1 MIFVTLVAPK
11 LLTLG
16 IKKNNS
22 FVLLSF
28 FRNFTAMKIL
38 HTSDWHLG
46 HVLYHY
52 DREEEQTAFLLQL
65 EQIVRQEQPD
75 ALLVSGDVFHTP
87 APSAATVKMY
97 VSAML
102 ALRSA
107 CPTMAIVVIAG
118 NHDSASRIDCDR
130 DLWRVAGI
138 TVVGTV
144 ARGADDAVARHIIP
158 VHDAGRQLLGTIVA
172 VPHCYRLPADTFF
185 ADLLAMA
192 DRSRPVVL
200 MAHLTMTGSDIT
212 GHDNIGMLDSVP
224 PARVA
229 GYDYVALG
237 HIHRPQFIAGGDR
250 RVRYCGTPVAVSF
263 DEQCEH
269 SVSLV
274 TLNGHD
280 APQVRTIAIGNV
292 RPLLTIPASEPLP
305 FSQALQQLEASTD
318 RRPCYIRLN
327 VLADDPLPVDAHA
340 RAARVAQAHGYRFC
354 TMRVTSPQRDEREQF
369 ALSAQQL
376 QALSPV
382 DVAQRYVSGRLGRD
396 LTERERQML
405 HFVLKQIDEE
415 DHA

>member
-1 MIFVTLVAPK
+1 M
-11 LLTLG
+11 
-16 IKKNNS
+16 
-22 FVLLSF
+22 
-28 FRNFTAMKIL
+28 
-38 HTSDWHLG
+38 
-46 HVLYHY
+46 
-52 DREEEQTAFLLQL
+52 
-65 EQIVRQEQPD
+65 
-75 ALLVSGDVFHTP
+75 
-87 APSAATVKMY
+87 
-97 VSAML
+97 
-102 ALRSA
+102 
-107 CPTMAIVVIAG
+107 
-118 NHDSASRIDCDR
+118 
-130 DLWRVAGI
+130 
-138 TVVGTV
+138 
-144 ARGADDAVARHIIP
+144 
-158 VHDAGRQLLGTIVA
+158 
-172 VPHCYRLPADTFF
+172 
-185 ADLLAMA
+185 
-192 DRSRPVVL
+192 
-200 MAHLTMTGSDIT
+200 
-212 GHDNIGMLDSVP
+212 
-224 PARVA
+224 
-229 GYDYVALG
+229 
-237 HIHRPQFIAGGDR
+237 
-250 RVRYCGTPVAVSF
+250 SF

-369 ALSAQQL
+369 ALSALQL

>member
-1 MIFVTLVAPK
+1 
-11 LLTLG
+11 
-16 IKKNNS
+16 
-22 FVLLSF
+22 
-28 FRNFTAMKIL
+28 MKIL

-87 APSAATVKMY
+87 APSAATVKTY

-107 CPTMAIVVIAG
+107 CPTMAIVMIAG

-130 DLWRVAGI
+130 ELWRVAGI

-144 ARGADDAVARHIIP
+144 ARGADDAAARHIIP

-237 HIHRPQFIAGGDR
+237 HIHAPQNILSER
-250 RVRYCGTPVAVSF
+250 IRYCGTPLKYSF
-263 DEQCEH
+263 SEAKHEKSITVIDMNEKD
-269 SVSLV
+269 SLS
-274 TLNGHD
+274 
-280 APQVRTIAIGNV
+280 VRTVPLYPLRDMREIEGTYEELTY
-292 RPLLTIPASEPLP
+292 RPNYEGTNLNDYIHITLT
-305 FSQALQQLEASTD
+305 
-318 RRPCYIRLN
+318 
-327 VLADDPLPVDAHA
+327 
-340 RAARVAQAHGYRFC
+340 
-354 TMRVTSPQRDEREQF
+354 
-369 ALSAQQL
+369 
-376 QALSPV
+376 
-382 DVAQRYVSGRLGRD
+382 
-396 LTERERQML
+396 
-405 HFVLKQIDEE
+405 DEE
-415 DHA
+415 DIPDAIGKLRLIYPNLMCLDYNNSRTRAAGELSDLEDLERKSPLTLFEDFYEQQNGRPMSGEQEAFAKEIMENIWEEKL